1 MTCASVAE
9 LWVAGMRV
17 FLEVARHEYREKYAS
32 SSPILYSA
40 QGRNE
45 LRARAKGQTA
55 KTLVVVLLPH
65 GRKAQCRVDCMMTA
79 IQSGCQARESRRAM
93 PFNVLGPALGVT
105 VGRMVSSR
113 PSNV

>member
-55 KTLVVVLLPH
+55 KTP
-65 GRKAQCRVDCMMTA
+65 GCRSA
-79 IQSGCQARESRRAM
+79 SAWSESAV
-93 PFNVLGPALGVT
+93 PG
-105 VGRMVSSR
+105 
-113 PSNV
+113 